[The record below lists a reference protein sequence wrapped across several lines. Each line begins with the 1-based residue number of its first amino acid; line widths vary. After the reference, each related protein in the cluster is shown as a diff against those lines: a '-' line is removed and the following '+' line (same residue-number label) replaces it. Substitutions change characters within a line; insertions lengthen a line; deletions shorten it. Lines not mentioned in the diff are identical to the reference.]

1 MQIARKKVLC
11 NVLGPGGRSVI
22 WFHGC
27 PRQCPGC
34 IADTMNAAAEYETF
48 TPRQLA
54 GWVLSNHL
62 EPDGGQRI
70 EGITLSGGD
79 PFFQPAGE
87 LTEFL
92 RFLREKSRLS
102 VLCYTGY
109 LLEELQVDVEKCTVL
124 PYIDVLIDGPYVQE
138 LDEGQRWRGSGNQ
151 RFHFLSDRYRSES
164 DAWYAAKERQVEI
177 ELDLN
182 GKLLISGVP
191 SKDFIAK
198 LTAQLQRRGV
208 DADFS

>member
-1 MQIARKKVLC
+1 VR
-11 NVLGPGGRSVI
+11 
-22 WFHGC
+22 
-27 PRQCPGC
+27 
-34 IADTMNAAAEYETF
+34 
-48 TPRQLA
+48 
-54 GWVLSNHL
+54 
-62 EPDGGQRI
+62 
-70 EGITLSGGD
+70 
-79 PFFQPAGE
+79 
-87 LTEFL
+87 
-92 RFLREKSRLS
+92 
-102 VLCYTGY
+102 CYTGY
-109 LLEELQVDVEKCTVL
+109 LLEELQVDVEKCAVL

-138 LDEGQRWRGSGNQ
+138 SDEGQRWRGSGNQ